1 MLHAVARAA
10 DRKTGRSSRIFGRY
24 IWVTKWRAGTCW
36 GNVVDKVWNEKEDI
50 LSMEEFAAGK
60 AEVQERT
67 ERRER
72 LAFKNK
78 EEGE

>member
-1 MLHAVARAA
+1 M
-10 DRKTGRSSRIFGRY
+10 
-24 IWVTKWRAGTCW
+24 
-36 GNVVDKVWNEKEDI
+36 DKVWNEKEDI

-72 LAFKNK
+72 LAIKNK
-78 EEGE
+78 EEWE